1 MKYREIIKC
10 DLTVKNLIL
19 KIITL
24 KWNNVLLLCKLKSC

>member
-10 DLTVKNLIL
+10 DLTVKNLIF

-24 KWNNVLLLCKLKSC
+24 KWNKVLLLCKLEPC